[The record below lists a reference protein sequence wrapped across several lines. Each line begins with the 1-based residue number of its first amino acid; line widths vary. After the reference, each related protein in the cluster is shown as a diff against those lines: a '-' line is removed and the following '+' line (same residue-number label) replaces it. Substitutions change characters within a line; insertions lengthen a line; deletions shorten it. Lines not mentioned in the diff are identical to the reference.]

1 MGGVDRRRF
10 LAQLVAAGL
19 TVSAAEALLAG
30 ATANAAVAAG
40 TTLRLRA
47 NNDISNTD
55 PAFWPTHI
63 DEWCALST
71 MEGLV
76 SFRTGTFNN
85 VNCLAQSLEVAKDGL
100 SVHFKLKQGVEFH
113 GGYGEMTAADVKYSY
128 ERIAGLTKPN
138 LHAVYQGDWN
148 ALQRVKTEGK
158 YAGTIILKEKFAP
171 LSRSTMPAGAGL
183 VVSQKAVQKLGK
195 KFGTHPIG
203 TGPYEFVS
211 WSPKQKIV
219 LKRFDKY
226 AGGQQGLRARTV
238 LRGDQHPPD
247 RERQRGGDGS
257 ARRRCR
263 LRRDRHGLRGSLQ
276 VGLALQLGVAQ
287 HARLPVHGHQ
297 CDGPAA
303 QGSQPAARDPRRID
317 VPSII
322 TAAFDGKY
330 QRANSLS
337 LRGCR
342 PASGRARPSTTATST
357 RPRRSSQGGL
367 ASPSS
372 SSRSRHHGRGED
384 GGRDRAGQPRGHRP
398 RRLARQLADGNASRH
413 AHARE
418 PALLHE
424 LRHGARS
431 LLDRLVHC
439 AARICST

>member
-1 MGGVDRRRF
+1 MERHPQSPEGSQTEPEVGGVDRRRF

-85 VNCLAQSLEVAKDGL
+85 VNCLAQSVELSKNGL
-100 SVHFKLKQGVEFH
+100 SLHFKLKQGVEFH

-158 YAGTIILKEKFAP
+158 YAGTILLKEKFAP
-171 LSRSTMPAGAGL
+171 LDRSTMPAGAGL
-183 VVSQKAVQKLGK
+183 IVSQKAVQKLGK

-226 AGGQQGLRARTV
+226 AGANKASST
-238 LRGDQHPPD
+238 D
-247 RERQRGGDGS
+247 RS
-257 ARRRCR
+257 
-263 LRRDRHGLRGSLQ
+263 S
-276 VGLALQLGVAQ
+276 
-287 HARLPVHGHQ
+287 
-297 CDGPAA
+297 
-303 QGSQPAARDPRRID
+303 
-317 VPSII
+317 
-322 TAAFDGKY
+322 
-330 QRANSLS
+330 
-337 LRGCR
+337 
-342 PASGRARPSTTATST
+342 
-357 RPRRSSQGGL
+357 RRST
-367 ASPSS
+367 
-372 SSRSRHHGRGED
+372 SSRS
-384 GGRDRAGQPRGHRP
+384 
-398 RRLARQLADGNASRH
+398 
-413 AHARE
+413 
-418 PALLHE
+418 
-424 LRHGARS
+424 
-431 LLDRLVHC
+431 
-439 AARICST
+439 